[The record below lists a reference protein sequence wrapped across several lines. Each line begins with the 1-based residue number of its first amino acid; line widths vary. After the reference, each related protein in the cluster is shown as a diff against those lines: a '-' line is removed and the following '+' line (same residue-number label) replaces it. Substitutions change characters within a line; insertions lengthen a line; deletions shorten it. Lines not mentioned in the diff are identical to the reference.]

1 MTTKEIL
8 ENMRKVIA
16 SHAPWGLSLHDE
28 MVKAHQPQPSPP
40 APPVLVKPVEGE
52 HT

>member
-1 MTTKEIL
+1 MTYKEIL

-16 SHAPWGLSLHDE
+16 SHAPWGLALHDE
-28 MVKAHQPQPSPP
+28 MVKAHQPP
-40 APPVLVKPVEGE
+40 ATAVPTKVVPIAGE